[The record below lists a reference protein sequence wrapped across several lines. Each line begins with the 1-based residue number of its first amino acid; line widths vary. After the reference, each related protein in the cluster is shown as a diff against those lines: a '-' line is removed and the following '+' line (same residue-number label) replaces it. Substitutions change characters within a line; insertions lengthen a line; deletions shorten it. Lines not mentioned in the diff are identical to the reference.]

1 MGRSIW
7 IWCCATGCRKL
18 PHHPPYIQHTA
29 YTYTTMADLDS
40 FFAKK
45 DKKKVKGKKFTTTD
59 EIAKRLEDCE
69 EKMKVKPKIIEPLK
83 KIVVDGEESKGDKE
97 EDVDTST
104 IGKQD
109 TVPAKKE
116 EEEWNDFV
124 DESDRDMTDL
134 KITKLNIEDDEDGNQ
149 ANTED
154 NENKGEEGQ
163 RKGGVWSSG
172 QQTKPA
178 PTVEMIV
185 APVIEEKKPAVE
197 EKKGGYVP
205 PHLRNMVASP
215 LPRGGNAPMRRNRAA
230 PDINNEMSF
239 PSLSDAGSAN
249 PMGAWGRR
257 QNTQGFESV
266 KQGASARTSNDAH
279 DQPKLSTANRFDCL
293 TDNS

>member
-1 MGRSIW
+1 
-7 IWCCATGCRKL
+7 
-18 PHHPPYIQHTA
+18 
-29 YTYTTMADLDS
+29 MADLDS

-69 EKMKVKPKIIEPLK
+69 EKLKVKPKVEPIK
-83 KIVVDGEESKGDKE
+83 KQDDQGDRVGSEKD
-97 EDVDTST
+97 EDKST

-109 TVPAKKE
+109 NVKKE

-124 DESDRDMTDL
+124 DESDRDLTDL

-149 ANTED
+149 GNNED
-154 NENKGEEGQ
+154 ENEKGEEGT
-163 RKGGVWSSG
+163 RKGGVW
-172 QQTKPA
+172 QTQTQPTPA
-178 PTVEMIV
+178 PQVEEIV
-185 APVIEEKKPAVE
+185 VAAVTEEKKPAVE

-215 LPRGGNAPMRRNRAA
+215 LPRGNTPQRRNRQA
-230 PDINNEMSF
+230 PDINNEMAF
-239 PSLSDAGSAN
+239 PSLSDAGAAN

-266 KQGASARTSNDAH
+266 KQGASARSSHDAY

>member
-1 MGRSIW
+1 
-7 IWCCATGCRKL
+7 
-18 PHHPPYIQHTA
+18 
-29 YTYTTMADLDS
+29 MADLDS

-69 EKMKVKPKIIEPLK
+69 EKLKVKPKIIEPPK
-83 KIVVDGEESKGDKE
+83 KQEGVETIEEQEAEANK
-97 EDVDTST
+97 ST
-104 IGKQD
+104 IGKGD
-109 TVPAKKE
+109 SGNVKKE

-124 DESDRDMTDL
+124 DESDRDLTDL

-149 ANTED
+149 GNTED
-154 NENKGEEGQ
+154 DNEKGEEGT
-163 RKGGVWSSG
+163 RKGGVWQTS
-172 QQTKPA
+172 QQTTNSAPVEEIVA
-178 PTVEMIV
+178 PTVV
-185 APVIEEKKPAVE
+185 EEKKPAAE

-215 LPRGGNAPMRRNRAA
+215 LPRGNAPQRRNRAA
-230 PDINNEMSF
+230 PDINNEMAF

-266 KQGASARTSNDAH
+266 KQGASARSSYDAH